1 MKFLTPFKEAAEKIP
16 PEDAE
21 LTEKTVKELRSLADK
36 LESREALL
44 LEYSALNDIRPSK
57 SGMKDS
63 GGRRLAIM
71 YRVEVP

>member
-1 MKFLTPFKEAAEKIP
+1 MTPFKEAAENIL

-21 LTEKTVKELRSLADK
+21 LTEKTVNELRSLADK
-36 LESREALL
+36 LESRKALL
-44 LEYSALNDIRPSK
+44 LEYSALNDIHPSK

-63 GGRRLAIM
+63 GGRRLAIK